1 MVDALTFENLIGRQ
15 PELNRLVGSFL
26 GAEPPGL
33 TDQIRMSKAS
43 RVMSGVGR
51 LRLWCLTCMSRWH
64 REGRLAWILRES
76 LRESRTLRLPDLS
89 SPALAADERPFE
101 VCPQPGTQA
110 PFGW

>member
-1 MVDALTFENLIGRQ
+1 MVEALTFENQNLIGRQ

-33 TDQIRMSKAS
+33 GDQIRMSKAS
-43 RVMSGVGR
+43 RAMSGVGR
-51 LRLWCLTCMSRWH
+51 LRLWCLACMSRWH

-76 LRESRTLRLPDLS
+76 RTLRLPDLS
-89 SPALAADERPFE
+89 SQAFAAAERPSE
-101 VCPQPGTQA
+101 VLPQPGTQA

>member
-1 MVDALTFENLIGRQ
+1 MADALTLENLSGRQ

-33 TDQIRMSKAS
+33 RDQIRMSKAS

-76 LRESRTLRLPDLS
+76 RTLRLPDLS
-89 SPALAADERPFE
+89 SPAFAAAERPFE
-101 VCPQPGTQA
+101 VLPQPGTQA

>member
-1 MVDALTFENLIGRQ
+1 MAEALTFEKIIGGQ

-26 GAEPPGL
+26 GADPSGVK
-33 TDQIRMSKAS
+33 DQIRLSKAS

-64 REGRLAWILRES
+64 REGRLAWILRD
-76 LRESRTLRLPDLS
+76 LRTSKFPDLS
-89 SPALAADERPFE
+89 SSAFVAAERPFE
-101 VCPQPGTQA
+101 EPPQPGDQA

>member
-1 MVDALTFENLIGRQ
+1 MAEALTFENLIGRQ

-33 TDQIRMSKAS
+33 RDQIRMSKAS

-76 LRESRTLRLPDLS
+76 KTLRLPDLS
-89 SPALAADERPFE
+89 SQAFAAAERPFE
-101 VCPQPGTQA
+101 VLPQPGTQA

>member
-1 MVDALTFENLIGRQ
+1 MADALTFEHLIGRQ

-64 REGRLAWILRES
+64 REGRLAWILRDCRIS
-76 LRESRTLRLPDLS
+76 KSQDLS
-89 SPALAADERPFE
+89 SSAFAAFDRSPEAP
-101 VCPQPGTQA
+101 PQPGPQA

>member
-1 MVDALTFENLIGRQ
+1 MADALTFENLIGRQ

-51 LRLWCLTCMSRWH
+51 LRLWCRTCMSRWH
-64 REGRLAWILRES
+64 REGRLAWILRD
-76 LRESRTLRLPDLS
+76 SRTLRLPDMS
-89 SPALAADERPFE
+89 SPAFAADERPFE
-101 VCPQPGTQA
+101 VIPQPGIQA

>member
-33 TDQIRMSKAS
+33 GDQFRMSKAS
-43 RVMSGVGR
+43 RAMSGVGR
-51 LRLWCLTCMSRWH
+51 LRLWCLGCMGRWH
-64 REGRLAWILRES
+64 REGRLAWICREW
-76 LRESRTLRLPDLS
+76 RTLRLPDLS
-89 SPALAADERPFE
+89 SQALAAAERPSE
-101 VCPQPGTQA
+101 VLPQPGTQA